1 MPKRETATNI
11 FAHNATTLRNLA
23 EILHR
28 ENVPPVETQY
38 RSQPPMVM
46 RPVTPEPLLAGHG
59 QLNADIKGKGK
70 VPTSPNSAMPE
81 GHGNQLQTG
90 SAAYPG
96 KTDLAAAD
104 KSKGIF
110 SGWFSPKPK
119 DNDMTK
125 EHQVNIGEGA
135 MSADAKRKALQQY
148 QDILAAGGS
157 DPLKMLMTVDN
168 FGALDAIKELPPAR
182 AHSISQDR
190 VVISKPGART
200 DHELSSDTII
210 SSGKT
215 APVAAHELVHDRV
228 INVEPPKHGTH
239 RLSADALVPVRVAA
253 PVRVA
258 TPIHADPA
266 VAAPKHLFP
275 HEILDFRRALHSKS
289 PQPHGLHGNT
299 VLAAPQP
306 RSAHDIHSD
315 LLVKAAHAT
324 RSEQDLAHDVRIL
337 SPSGAVRDPHSMSDD
352 EIIKQ
357 NAVFRKSPHPDAMM
371 PGQWPAST
379 PSGTS
384 VVNNPM
390 ASLNSSLHTAGQA
403 LNQLNH
409 TRGTSSDGKENT
421 TGMSI
426 LTHPLRLCPPL
437 DLYHSFR

>member
-1 MPKRETATNI
+1 
-11 FAHNATTLRNLA
+11 
-23 EILHR
+23 
-28 ENVPPVETQY
+28 
-38 RSQPPMVM
+38 MVM
-46 RPVTPEPLLAGHG
+46 RPVTPEPLLADHG

-70 VPTSPNSAMPE
+70 VSTSANPAMQD
-81 GHGNQLQTG
+81 GHGNQLHTG
-90 SAAYPG
+90 SAAYAG
-96 KTDLAAAD
+96 KVDVAAAD

-110 SGWFSPKPK
+110 GGWFTPKPK
-119 DNDMTK
+119 DNDLTHEQQMK
-125 EHQVNIGEGA
+125 IGDGT

-148 QDILAAGGS
+148 QDILAAGGN
-157 DPLKMLMTVDN
+157 DPLMMLMSVDN

-190 VVISKPGART
+190 VVIGKPGVRT
-200 DHELSSDTII
+200 EHELSSDTII
-210 SSGKT
+210 SSGKI
-215 APVAAHELVHDRV
+215 APIAAHELVHDRV
-228 INVEPPKHGTH
+228 INVEPPRHVTH

-258 TPIHADPA
+258 TPIHADPT
-266 VAAPKHLFP
+266 VAGPKHLFP
-275 HEILDFRRALHSKS
+275 HEILDFGRALHSKS

-299 VLAAPQP
+299 VLAAPQA
-306 RSAHDIHSD
+306 RSAHDIHAD
-315 LLVKAAHAT
+315 LLAKSAHSA
-324 RSEQDLAHDVRIL
+324 RSDNDLGHDVRIL

-390 ASLNSSLHTAGQA
+390 ASLNASLHTAGQA

-409 TRGTSSDGKENT
+409 AKGTSSDGKENG

-437 DLYHSFR
+437 DLYHSLR